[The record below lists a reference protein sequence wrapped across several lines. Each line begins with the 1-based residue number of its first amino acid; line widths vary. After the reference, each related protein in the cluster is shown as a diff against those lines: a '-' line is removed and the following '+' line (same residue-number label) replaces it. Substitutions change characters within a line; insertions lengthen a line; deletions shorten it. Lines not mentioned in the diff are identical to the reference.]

1 MVMLDN
7 SWSIGKTNYAFQK
20 EFLFKFIERLGILV
34 LYGCFF
40 EVVLVVFVVSTSVTP
55 WKTSLDPNFV
65 KLSVVSYSGYAKERF
80 NSLIVLCVGGSTVHN
95 CAGGKLNRKK
105 TEFSFKDTIYVQERD
120 RRKQSK
126 SLYTPLYKSFWQP
139 LIPSSKTQLKNSDR
153 S

>member
-1 MVMLDN
+1 MLDN

-40 EVVLVVFVVSTSVTP
+40 EVGLVVFVVSTSVAP
-55 WKTSLDPNFV
+55 WKTTLDPNFV
-65 KLSVVSYSGYAKERF
+65 KLSVISYSGYAKERF
-80 NSLIVLCVGGSTVHN
+80 IHNYMRRCVWKLRRSSSLGTASSLGPRLWVHVN
-95 CAGGKLNRKK
+95 IKPKK

-126 SLYTPLYKSFWQP
+126 SISTPP
-139 LIPSSKTQLKNSDR
+139 I
-153 S
+153 